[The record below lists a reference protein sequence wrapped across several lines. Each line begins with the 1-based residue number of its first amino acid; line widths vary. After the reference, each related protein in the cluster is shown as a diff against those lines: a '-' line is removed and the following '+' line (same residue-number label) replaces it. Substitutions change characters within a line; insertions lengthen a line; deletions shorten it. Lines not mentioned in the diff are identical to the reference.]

1 MAATLVAIDVLRRSC
16 AGAWELA
23 RQEREVAVL
32 EAGRLAAGVTA
43 HTTAKLTALHTLV
56 YDHLRRTRG
65 PEGARL
71 VCLRVPHGTIEGRR
85 VQQVWNV
92 ASTTNAILELGDRL
106 VCQGVERVVMEA
118 TGSYWR
124 PFFYLLEAR
133 GLDCWLVNAR
143 NVKNVPGRPK
153 TDKLDAVWLA
163 KLAERGMFRA
173 SFVPPMAVRQL
184 RDFTRTRSVFVQER
198 TRHKHRVDKPLQD
211 AQVKL
216 SDVVSDLFGM
226 SGRAMLNALVVGER
240 SPRDLANLANLANL
254 AKGSLIKK
262 KAARIEA
269 LTGQFEDHHARLLR
283 VLLGTVDHLTAQ
295 IQELDRLIACTL
307 EEIATPH
314 DGPGAEP
321 CAGGV
326 SARALAEKLDA
337 VPGIGPATAQIILA
351 EIGADMSRF
360 PTPEHLVSWAKLCPR
375 TIQSGAKNTTGPA
388 GQGNPWLKGALG
400 EAANAAARTDT
411 FLGARYR
418 RIVKRR
424 GHAKA
429 LVAVSRSILVIVWHL
444 INESDASYQELGSD
458 WHQRHLNP
466 ARKARDLVRQLQALG
481 HQVTLEPTAA

>member
-1 MAATLVAIDVLRRSC
+1 MEELREDHDDGTVARVAAIDI
-16 AGAWELA
+16 
-23 RQEREVAVL
+23 
-32 EAGRLAAGVTA
+32 
-43 HTTAKLTALHTLV
+43 AKAS
-56 YDHLRRTRG
+56 G
-65 PEGARL
+65 M
-71 VCLRVPHGTIEGRR
+71 VCLRVPHDTIEGRR
-85 VQQVWNV
+85 VQKVWTV
-92 ASTTNAILELGDRL
+92 ASTTNTILELGDRL

-143 NVKNVPGRPK
+143 DVKNVPGRPK

-163 KLAERGMFRA
+163 KLAERGMVRA
-173 SFVPPMAVRQL
+173 SFVPPKPVRQL
-184 RDFTRTRSVFVQER
+184 RDYTRTRTVFVQER
-198 TRHKHRVDKPLQD
+198 TRHKHRVDKALQD
-211 AQVKL
+211 AQIKL

-226 SGRAMLNALVVGER
+226 SGRAMLDALVAGER
-240 SPRDLANLANLANL
+240 NPRTLADL
-254 AKGSLIKK
+254 AKGNLVKK
-262 KAARIEA
+262 KPALIEA

-283 VLLGTVDHLTAQ
+283 LLLGTVDHLTAQ
-295 IQELDRLIACTL
+295 LGELDRLIARTL
-307 EEIATPH
+307 EEITTPPDRSGTGSEPATT
-314 DGPGAEP
+314 
-321 CAGGV
+321 V

-375 TIQSGAKNTTGPA
+375 TIQSGAKNSTGPA

-429 LVAVSRSILVIVWHL
+429 LVAVARSILVIAWHL
-444 INESDASYQELGSD
+444 INDPDASYQELGAD
-458 WHQRHLNP
+458 WHRRHLDP
-466 ARKARDLVRQLQALG
+466 ARKTRDLVRQLQALG
-481 HQVTLEPTAA
+481 HQVAITPASA

>member
-1 MAATLVAIDVLRRSC
+1 MEELREDHDDGTVARVAAIDI
-16 AGAWELA
+16 
-23 RQEREVAVL
+23 
-32 EAGRLAAGVTA
+32 
-43 HTTAKLTALHTLV
+43 AKAS
-56 YDHLRRTRG
+56 G
-65 PEGARL
+65 M
-71 VCLRVPHGTIEGRR
+71 VCLRVPHDTIEGRR
-85 VQQVWNV
+85 VQQVWTV

-143 NVKNVPGRPK
+143 DVKNVPGRPK

-163 KLAERGMFRA
+163 KLAERGMVRA
-173 SFVPPMAVRQL
+173 SFVPPKPVRQL
-184 RDFTRTRSVFVQER
+184 RDFTRTRTVFVQER
-198 TRHKHRVDKPLQD
+198 TRHKHRVDKALQD
-211 AQVKL
+211 AQIKL
-216 SDVVSDLFGM
+216 SGVVSDLFGV
-226 SGRAMLNALVVGER
+226 SGRAMLDALVAGER
-240 SPRDLANLANLANL
+240 NPRALAEL
-254 AKGSLIKK
+254 AKGNLVKK
-262 KAARIEA
+262 KAALAEA
-269 LTGQFEDHHARLLR
+269 LTGQFEDHHARLLQ

-295 IQELDRLIACTL
+295 VNELDRLIAQTL
-307 EEIATPH
+307 EEIATPG
-314 DGPGAEP
+314 DGPGGTGTEP
-321 CAGGV
+321 AADGV
-326 SARALAEKLDA
+326 SARVLAERLDA

-351 EIGADMSRF
+351 EIGTDMSRF

-429 LVAVSRSILVIVWHL
+429 LVAVARSILVITWHL
-444 INESDASYQELGSD
+444 INDPDASYRELGSD
-458 WHQRHLNP
+458 WHRRHLDP
-466 ARKARDLVRQLQALG
+466 ARKTRDLVRQLQSLG
-481 HQVTLEPTAA
+481 HQVTLESATA